1 VATDLIRGVPDDKIQ
16 ALIDSQAV
24 KRLGE
29 YRDISNVT
37 DFFLREESD
46 FITGQVVFLGG
57 IR

>member
-1 VATDLIRGVPDDKIQ
+1 VPDDKIQ